1 MEELNP
7 DEFPT
12 LVKYAPKQIWDA
24 VKSLQE
30 KYPDMTTD
38 QCLINLEMDLAQ
50 IEQEATGSW

>member
-24 VKSLQE
+24 VKGLQE

>member
-7 DEFPT
+7 DKFPT

-50 IEQEATGSW
+50 IEQESTGSW

>member
-1 MEELNP
+1 M
-7 DEFPT
+7 
-12 LVKYAPKQIWDA
+12 KYAPKQIWDA